1 MNEKKSL
8 ILMVEDEEQVLN
20 TNCRMLRR
28 RGYDVRTAQT
38 ATEACHQLEEQLPD
52 LLILDIM
59 LPDGNGLDICRRF
72 REKAMNPV
80 LFLTGKSD
88 IRDRVEGLQQ
98 GGDYYLTKPY
108 NFDEFLAVIQMLLER
123 QKRMEEKIKEK
134 FQSSRQIT
142 IGSLRLDLSD
152 GHAYLNNADTGLT
165 RTEFSLLRLLAENQE
180 KIFSTTEDSSESE
193 KRGELHMRVGFPAD
207 DTIRESMP
215 EKEGYFEQRSV
226 NGGKSTAFVLKVP
239 NSSLE
244 DSSLK
249 GFLAEYYPV
258 KGEIITKKDLT
269 FESYP
274 ATKYQYLTEVNEEEK
289 NVDAL
294 VCQTDDYTF
303 GLFVLTPSDTYDKAA
318 EKEATELIK
327 SIDFVYAER
336 VDMAMTDYFQVLT
349 PERWKYLCHYETTE
363 TENGGYKLTYYN
375 EDVPVLTLEAR
386 YYDGEDQ
393 PLDSVWQGYLGRI
406 ETVDGKKYDLLST
419 ISQYSKDASDEWKE
433 MYDTY
438 LDVINGIRIMDGCS
452 LTEGSHA

>member
-8 ILMVEDEEQVLN
+8 ILIVEDEEQVLN

-38 ATEACHQLEEQLPD
+38 AAEACHQLEEQLPD

-72 REKAMNPV
+72 REKTMNPV

-180 KIFSTTEDSSESE
+180 KIFLQKSST
-193 KRGELHMRVGFPAD
+193 KRYGAAVQEQIPARYGGISLTSGPRSVPKIPMSMTLSRFMGRDIFLPAD
-207 DTIRESMP
+207 KPAFS
-215 EKEGYFEQRSV
+215 RSD
-226 NGGKSTAFVLKVP
+226 NIFPDLYAAFRKCL
-239 NSSLE
+239 
-244 DSSLK
+244 
-249 GFLAEYYPV
+249 FFF
-258 KGEIITKKDLT
+258 T
-269 FESYP
+269 FP
-274 ATKYQYLTEVNEEEK
+274 
-289 NVDAL
+289 DIGI
-294 VCQTDDYTF
+294 C
-303 GLFVLTPSDTYDKAA
+303 
-318 EKEATELIK
+318 
-327 SIDFVYAER
+327 
-336 VDMAMTDYFQVLT
+336 
-349 PERWKYLCHYETTE
+349 
-363 TENGGYKLTYYN
+363 
-375 EDVPVLTLEAR
+375 
-386 YYDGEDQ
+386 
-393 PLDSVWQGYLGRI
+393 
-406 ETVDGKKYDLLST
+406 LLQCT
-419 ISQYSKDASDEWKE
+419 
-433 MYDTY
+433 
-438 LDVINGIRIMDGCS
+438 
-452 LTEGSHA
+452 